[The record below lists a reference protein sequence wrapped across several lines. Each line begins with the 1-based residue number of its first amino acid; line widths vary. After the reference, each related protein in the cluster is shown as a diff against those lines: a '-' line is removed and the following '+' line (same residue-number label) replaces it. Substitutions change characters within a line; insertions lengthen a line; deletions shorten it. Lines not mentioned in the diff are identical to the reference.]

1 MEVKT
6 EADHDGDYVYL
17 LEPFGGQV
25 LVSGPNNTKHVT
37 FNELTLHKQRWG
49 RLSSASKLMEPL
61 ATRYIS
67 EENIYHLRQCNL
79 GLNFIKF
86 NS

>member
-6 EADHDGDYVYL
+6 EADDDDDYVYL

-49 RLSSASKLMEPL
+49 RLSSASKLMEPP
-61 ATRYIS
+61 ATRYMSKVTFTI
-67 EENIYHLRQCNL
+67 
-79 GLNFIKF
+79 
-86 NS
+86 